1 MKFVYQ
7 YRTSDNVQHDGVIS
21 APTRDA
27 AFAALKIQ
35 GIRPGRMAECPGFFN
50 KLLGKGKRWTAIGA
64 LSATVII
71 LVVAYF
77 SSEREVAVG
86 YADREGNARPIARRQ
101 VWGNDSIVD
110 NAAKHGWSDV
120 FENQADRLLARFAQ
134 PGKPVERIYVPNE
147 VEQWVDA
154 ALKSP
159 IRIADDEL
167 EEFKQVKCMVAGMR
181 EELREYLKDG
191 GSVSGFFGRLVE
203 RQNMEIGVV
212 EHERNIVKAAIALKR
227 PDLNDVWNKTNRKLR
242 NMGLPV
248 FPPPESF

>member
-1 MKFVYQ
+1 MKFSYQ

-27 AFAALKIQ
+27 AFAALKIR
-35 GIRPGRMAECPGFFN
+35 GIRPGRMTECPGFFN
-50 KLLGKGKRWTAIGA
+50 KLLGKCKRWIAIA
-64 LSATVII
+64 LLSMA
-71 LVVAYF
+71 VVALMIAF
-77 SSEREVAVG
+77 LSVEGGAAG
-86 YADREGNARPIARRQ
+86 YADRNGNARPIARRQ
-101 VWGNDSIVD
+101 IWGNDLIVD

-134 PGKPVERIYVPNE
+134 PGRSVERLYIPKE
-147 VEQWVDA
+147 VERWAED

-167 EEFKQVKCMVAGMR
+167 EEFKQMKCMVAGMR
-181 EELREYLKDG
+181 EELKDYLADG
-191 GSVSGFFGRLVE
+191 GSVMGYFGRLME
-203 RQNMEIGVV
+203 RQNEELGVIA
-212 EHERNIVKAAIALKR
+212 HERNVVEAAIALKR
-227 PDLNDVWNKTNRKLR
+227 PDLNDVWNRANRKLR